1 MYDIAFYDF
10 NEKKNQIKKKK
21 NTHFSVFL
29 SILKF
34 ISQHHVFAVQINI
47 SPVCLESIKWKI
59 VTKRG
64 MVVNSLMVMMNCF
77 CGMVDQ
83 RKAFSLISSRDH
95 CLGSSP
101 LGIFDMPQARFEP
114 AQNLSS
120 DFVELS
126 CAVVITTT
134 PLCHEVVMLFKH
146 KSAYHGKQLLVWKKR
161 QVLQIYG
168 RLCVKQ
174 VLWKIISTFNRF

>member
-21 NTHFSVFL
+21 NKHFSVFL

-47 SPVCLESIKWKI
+47 SSVCLESIKWKI

-146 KSAYHGKQLLVWKKR
+146 KSAYHGKQLLVWKKSFANLW
-161 QVLQIYG
+161 QVV
-168 RLCVKQ
+168 CETSFVKNY
-174 VLWKIISTFNRF
+174 FNF